1 MKALLIVDLQN
12 DFCPGGALGVK
23 DGHKIVPVINELA
36 RQFELVIASRDW
48 HPEET
53 VHFEKWPVHCVANT
67 EGAAFHPG
75 LSLRPVQQVF
85 DKGTTN
91 ADDGY
96 SAFEA
101 TNLDLAAYLKERKV
115 DEIYLCGLTTEY
127 CVKSTAFDA
136 LRAGF
141 KTFLYTDAIAPVN
154 LTPGDAEKALNDMQD
169 AGVIFLTSKISL
181 R

>member
-23 DGHKIVPVINELA
+23 DGHKIIPVINELA
-36 RQFELVIASRDW
+36 KEFELVIASRDW

-67 EGAAFHPG
+67 EGASFHPE
-75 LSLRPVQQVF
+75 LKMRQVQQVF

-101 TNLDLAAYLKERKV
+101 TNLSLADYLNARGV
-115 DEIYLCGLTTEY
+115 DELYLCGLTTEY
-127 CVKSTAFDA
+127 CVKSTAMDA
-136 LRAGF
+136 LKAGF
-141 KTFLYTDAIAPVN
+141 KTFVYTDAIAPVN
-154 LTPGDAEKALNDMQD
+154 LTPGDAEKALSDMQES
-169 AGVIFLTSKISL
+169 GVIFLTSKISL